1 MSGWLDPG
9 VHCPMA
15 IPRLVNRA
23 AKAAVALE
31 TTLILH
37 GVPRDSARE
46 VADALSAEV
55 RAAGAS
61 PTLVGIVSGI
71 PTVGITGSELETLLA
86 APPDQVP
93 KVNAAN
99 LGLVLT
105 KSGVPGS
112 PSASGHGATTVST
125 TLELAHAAG
134 VRVFATGGLGGVHP
148 DVGAHMDISG
158 DLAALTHH
166 PLAVVTAGVKSIL
179 DVPAT
184 REVLE
189 TLGICVVGYR
199 TDQFPAFYLRD
210 SGVGVD
216 ARFDDA
222 PSLARFLHAELSR
235 TNRAVIVANPIPES
249 AAIAPGEFAE
259 LLDAAAGEARAKN
272 ISGRA
277 VTPFILG
284 RLHALSNGR
293 TLAANIAL
301 AKSNARLAGELAV
314 LLEA

>member
-1 MSGWLDPG
+1 
-9 VHCPMA
+9 MA

-23 AKAAVALE
+23 GPCAVALE

-37 GVPRDSARE
+37 GVPRSSARAT
-46 VADALSAEV
+46 ADALSTEV
-55 RAAGAS
+55 RATGAS
-61 PTLVGIVSGI
+61 PALIGLVDGSPIVGLS
-71 PTVGITGSELETLLA
+71 PAELDVLFA
-86 APPDQVP
+86 APPEQVP

-105 KSGVPGS
+105 KSGAPGS
-112 PSASGHGATTVST
+112 PTASGHGATTVST

-134 VRVFATGGLGGVHP
+134 IRVFATGGLGGVHP
-148 DVGAHMDISG
+148 NVASHLDISG
-158 DLAALTHH
+158 DLAALARY

-199 TDQFPAFYLRD
+199 TDRFPAFYLRD

-222 PSLARFLHAELSR
+222 QSLARFLTAELSR
-235 TNRAVIVANPIPES
+235 TNRAVVVANPIPES
-249 AAIAPGEFAE
+249 HEMSPGEFTSLLNEASAE
-259 LLDAAAGEARAKN
+259 AKAKGIAGRE
-272 ISGRA
+272 

-284 RLHALSNGR
+284 RLHALSKGR
-293 TLAANIAL
+293 TLEANIAL
-301 AKSNARLAGELAV
+301 AKCNARLAGELAV
-314 LLEA
+314 LLER

>member
-1 MSGWLDPG
+1 MS
-9 VHCPMA
+9 

-37 GVPRDSARE
+37 GVPRDSARD
-46 VADALSAEV
+46 VARALSAEV
-55 RAAGAS
+55 RSAGAS

-71 PTVGITGSELETLLA
+71 PTVGISDAELETLFA
-86 APPDQVP
+86 APPEHVP

-105 KSGVPGS
+105 KSGAPGS
-112 PSASGHGATTVST
+112 PTSSGHGATTVST
-125 TLELAHAAG
+125 TLELADAAG

-148 DVGAHMDISG
+148 DVGTHMDISG
-158 DLAALTHH
+158 DLAALTRH

-199 TDQFPAFYLRD
+199 TDRFPAFYLRD

-222 PSLARFLHAELSR
+222 PSLARFLRAELSR
-235 TNRAVIVANPIPES
+235 SNRAVVVANPIPEE
-249 AAIAPGEFAE
+249 AAMAHGEFEA
-259 LLDAAAGEARAKN
+259 LLATATSEAKAKN
-272 ISGRA
+272 ISGRG
-277 VTPFILG
+277 VTPFVLG
-284 RLHALSNGR
+284 RLHALSRGR
-293 TLAANIAL
+293 TLEANIAL
-301 AKSNARLAGELAV
+301 AKSNARLAGELAL
-314 LLEA
+314 LLEQ

>member
-1 MSGWLDPG
+1 MS
-9 VHCPMA
+9 

-23 AKAAVALE
+23 AHASVALE

-37 GVPRDSARE
+37 GVPRDSARA
-46 VADALSAEV
+46 VASSLAAQV
-55 RAAGAS
+55 RAGGGS
-61 PTLVGIVSGI
+61 PALVGIISGV
-71 PTVGITGSELETLLA
+71 PTVGINDAELETLLS
-86 APPDQVP
+86 APPELVP

-105 KSGVPGS
+105 RSGEG
-112 PSASGHGATTVST
+112 PSGTANGHGATTVST

-134 VRVFATGGLGGVHP
+134 IRVFATGGLGGVHP
-148 DVGAHMDISG
+148 NVGVHMDISG
-158 DLAALTHH
+158 DLAALTRH

-189 TLGICVVGYR
+189 TLGVCVVGYR
-199 TDQFPAFYLRD
+199 TDRFPAFYLRD

-222 PSLARFLHAELSR
+222 PSLARFLRTELSR
-235 TNRAVIVANPIPES
+235 TSRAVVVANPIPE
-249 AAIAPGEFAE
+249 AEAMAPSEFAA
-259 LLDAAAGEARAKN
+259 LLDAAAAEARAKG
-272 ISGRA
+272 IAGRG
-277 VTPFILG
+277 VTPFVLG

-293 TLAANIAL
+293 TLRANIAL
-301 AKSNARLAGELAV
+301 AESNARLAGELAA
-314 LLEA
+314 LLEE